1 MAKFNPDKLIKFENK
16 IADLFNSAKIRSPV
30 HLHSGNE
37 KKEIKKILKED
48 KSYYRTYFIE
58 KL

>member
-1 MAKFNPDKLIKFENK
+1 MILKNYIN
-16 IADLFNSAKIRSPV
+16 
-30 HLHSGNE
+30 NE